1 MNRRE
6 WLQTAAALL
15 GGSLGASCTRA
26 LLSGAPLTGAPARP
40 ALDAA
45 QLDAVARA
53 AELIIPTTDTPG
65 AIAAGVPDFIHHVV
79 ADWYTREERAR
90 FLDGL
95 DALDREARR
104 RYGTDFLSA
113 DEREQTALLEAFEAE
128 ALSGRPRAGG
138 QFFAMLKELTV
149 LGYYTSEVGCRT
161 ELVYLPVPG
170 EYHGDALFH
179 AHDRQRTY

>member
-15 GGSLGASCTRA
+15 GGSLSASCTRA
-26 LLSGAPLTGAPARP
+26 LLSGARFAGAPARP

-45 QLDAVARA
+45 RLDTVARA
-53 AELIIPTTDTPG
+53 AELIIPATDTPG
-65 AIAAGVPDFIHHVV
+65 ALAAGVPDFIHHVV

-95 DALDREARR
+95 DALHREARR
-104 RYGTDFLSA
+104 RYGTDFLRA
-113 DEREQTALLEAFEAE
+113 GAPQQVELLEAFEAE

-149 LGYYTSEVGCRT
+149 LGYYTSEVGCRA
-161 ELVYLPVPG
+161 ELVYVPIPG
-170 EYHGDALFH
+170 EYHGDAHFH
-179 AHDRQRTY
+179 GRQWTY